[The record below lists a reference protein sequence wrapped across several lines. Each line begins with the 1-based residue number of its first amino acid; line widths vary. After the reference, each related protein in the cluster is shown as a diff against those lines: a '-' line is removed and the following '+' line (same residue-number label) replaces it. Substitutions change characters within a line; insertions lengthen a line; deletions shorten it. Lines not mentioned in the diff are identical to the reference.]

1 MEEGGSFFLLRIFER
16 FKDSL
21 RSVFLGKECAFRLL
35 SYIEDLMSNS
45 CPENF
50 ARTFRDGNKIFIGMV
65 IRFSFYKWDSMHM
78 EAF

>member
-1 MEEGGSFFLLRIFER
+1 
-16 FKDSL
+16 
-21 RSVFLGKECAFRLL
+21 
-35 SYIEDLMSNS
+35 MSNS
-45 CPENF
+45 RPENF